1 MAVTLFPD
9 ASPAKVAAVLRAL
22 AHDMGDPYL
31 MDDDLLAGML
41 TDTGGATGAVLAEDS
56 AGPVGV
62 ALYSIF
68 VSTTRGRVGAFVTDL
83 WVAEGQRGTGLGRA
97 LLACARDTVAA
108 RWGATFLRL
117 NYDADNQGA
126 AAFYARL
133 GFQAMPQETWVTLEG
148 TGLQELA

>member
-1 MAVTLFPD
+1 MAVTLSTD
-9 ASPAKVAAVLRAL
+9 AAPAKVAAALRTL
-22 AHDMGDPYL
+22 AHDMRDPYL
-31 MDDDLLAGML
+31 MDDDLLARML
-41 TDTGGATGAVLAEDS
+41 MDTGGATGAVLAEDS

-97 LLACARDTVAA
+97 VLASVRDTVAT

-117 NYDADNQGA
+117 NYDAENQGA
-126 AAFYARL
+126 AAFYDRL
-133 GFQAMPQETWVTLEG
+133 GFQPKPQETWVTLEG
-148 TGLQELA
+148 KALESLA

>member
-1 MAVTLFPD
+1 MAVTLFAD
-9 ASPAKVAAVLRAL
+9 AGPAKVAAALRAL
-22 AHDMGDPYL
+22 AHDLNDPYL
-31 MDDDLLAGML
+31 LDDALLARAL

-97 LLACARDTVAA
+97 LLAAVRDTVAS

-117 NYDADNQGA
+117 NYDADNPAA

-133 GFQAMPQETWVTLEG
+133 GFQPRPPEIWVTLEG
-148 TGLQELA
+148 TALETLA